1 MYNEVMN
8 TKSYILKM
16 MIIFTGSLNNT
27 EITGITSVK
36 WFVVIILLGHF
47 TFLVLT

>member
-27 EITGITSVK
+27 
-36 WFVVIILLGHF
+36 VIILLGHF